1 MFEQAVIH
9 GVQQALDGGGKTYAS
24 HPGRVRAQIFRVLA
38 SYPTEPCLAG
48 GVLVAGIIA
57 VAIFPFSPWILA
69 APITGLMWLTS
80 SVYQVRSWFREGDVC
95 AGVVVSE
102 EPLLVATLTH
112 LTTDISGSGPFWPA
126 IRICREPRRRFTDAQ
141 AKRGTPVA
149 SIARYHGFPKLKP
162 ERWLNFEPKAVQCAT
177 SDEAEVSRLLAEISQ
192 ERWRELQEGIKLVP
206 RPFRPGLYCLWELR
220 K

>member
-1 MFEQAVIH
+1 MLEQAAIR
-9 GVQQALDGGGKTYAS
+9 GVQQALGGGGKTYAS
-24 HPGRVRAQIFRVLA
+24 HPGRVKAQIFRVLA
-38 SYPTEPCLAG
+38 SYPTELLIAVAILLAG
-48 GVLVAGIIA
+48 LIA
-57 VAIFPFSPWILA
+57 VAIFPFSPWICA
-69 APITGLMWLTS
+69 APIVGLMWLI
-80 SVYQVRSWFREGDVC
+80 SVVFEVRPWFREGDVC

-102 EPLLVATLTH
+102 EPFLVATLTH
-112 LTTDISGSGPFWPA
+112 LTTDTSGSGPFWAA
-126 IRICREPRRRFTDAQ
+126 IKICREPRRRFTDAQ